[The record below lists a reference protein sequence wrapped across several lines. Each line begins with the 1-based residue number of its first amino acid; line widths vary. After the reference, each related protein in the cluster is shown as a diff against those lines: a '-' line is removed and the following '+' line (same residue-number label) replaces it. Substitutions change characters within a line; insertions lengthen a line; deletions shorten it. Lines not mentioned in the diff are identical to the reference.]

1 MEYLLLIIFLLI
13 NLIALKIVCRIN
25 IKKIEAIGKNDLLD
39 EKINKFPSNIE
50 ICKKILKKI
59 GNESVE
65 VEEDIDASNCL
76 YLVAS
81 NKIII
86 GYLRGSFTRIQTIA
100 HECLHSIQDK
110 VLLMFNFI
118 YSNIY
123 LLTFIAF
130 CILALLKVTQYKM
143 FFISIFIIMGFIYY
157 FIRSY
162 LEMDAMTKAKFLAKE
177 YIKEE
182 NILNEEEIKQV
193 VNEYDKLND
202 KGIIATNYSLLLE
215 VIIKTIILTIL
226 FMIL

>member
-1 MEYLLLIIFLLI
+1 MEYLVLILFLLLM
-13 NLIALKIVCRIN
+13 LIALKIICKVN

-39 EKINKFPSNIE
+39 EKINKFPSNVE
-50 ICKKILKKI
+50 MCKKILKKI

-76 YLVAS
+76 YIVAT

-123 LLTFIAF
+123 LLTFIVF
-130 CILALLKVTQYKM
+130 CILALFKVIQYKM
-143 FFISIFIIMGFIYY
+143 LFISIFIIMGFIFY

-162 LEMDAMTKAKFLAKE
+162 LEIDAMTKARFLAKE
-177 YIKEE
+177 YIEEE
-182 NILNEEEIKQV
+182 NILNKEEFEQV
-193 VNEYDKLND
+193 INEYDKLNNM
-202 KGIIATNYSLLLE
+202 GIIATNYSLLLG
-215 VIIKTIILTIL
+215 VIVKTIILTIL

>member
-1 MEYLLLIIFLLI
+1 MEYLILIIFLLLT
-13 NLIALKIVCRIN
+13 LIALKIICRIN
-25 IKKIEAIGKNDLLD
+25 IKKIELIGKNDLLD
-39 EKINKFPSNIE
+39 EKINKFPSNME

-65 VEEDIDASNCL
+65 IEEDIDASNCL
-76 YLVAS
+76 YIVVT

-123 LLTFIAF
+123 LLTFIVF
-130 CILALLKVTQYKM
+130 CILAILKVIQYKM
-143 FFISIFIIMGFIYY
+143 LFISIFIIMGLIFY

-162 LEMDAMTKAKFLAKE
+162 LEMDAMTKARFLAKE
-177 YIKEE
+177 YIEEE
-182 NILNEEEIKQV
+182 NILSKEEIKEV
-193 VNEYDKLND
+193 ISVYDKLNNT
-202 KGIIATNYSLLLE
+202 GITATNYSLLLGCL
-215 VIIKTIILTIL
+215 VKTMILTFL
-226 FMIL
+226 MMIR